1 VVAIPV
7 SVNAPHIA
15 KDKKY
20 YKRYNFES
28 VAMEEY
34 EIRNLYL
41 RRQNSKLEIDDLR
54 VISKRL
60 EEIIQEDN
68 DYLEI
73 TVQLSV
79 KNIGNFPEDY
89 YKVSCTLNS
98 GKGLTLT
105 SDSKSQ
111 IDITALTDK
120 WIVSSTK
127 RPPLFPDEVLSVIH
141 FKLQIIN
148 SLLPFKDKLNLE
160 VKLFYPGGYDIE
172 TWDLSEK
179 INFLY
184 QGINAYR

>member
-1 VVAIPV
+1 M

-120 WIVSSTK
+120 WIVS
-127 RPPLFPDEVLSVIH
+127 
-141 FKLQIIN
+141 
-148 SLLPFKDKLNLE
+148 
-160 VKLFYPGGYDIE
+160 
-172 TWDLSEK
+172 
-179 INFLY
+179 
-184 QGINAYR
+184 